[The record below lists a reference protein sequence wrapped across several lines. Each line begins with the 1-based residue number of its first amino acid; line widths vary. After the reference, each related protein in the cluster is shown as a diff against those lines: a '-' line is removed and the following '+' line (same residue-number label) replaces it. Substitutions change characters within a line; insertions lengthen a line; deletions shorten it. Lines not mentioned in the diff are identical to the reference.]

1 MALSVGAF
9 LLSRTLLA
17 HRKRQEQT
25 TPRAP
30 KSPKSPRTP
39 RMPAPT
45 PRKPH
50 PSLKELDGIYHTF
63 SQDVASLEERANRL
77 EQVRSHTVT
86 CHWAGRTSCTCLAG
100 SLIDPAPLDKSGGAR
115 GARRRR
121 SKQVTP
127 SLRGCAL

>member
-1 MALSVGAF
+1 VALSIGAF

-25 TPRAP
+25 PREP

-39 RMPAPT
+39 RMPASA

-63 SQDVASLEERANRL
+63 SQEVASLEKEATRL
-77 EQVRSHTVT
+77 EQVRSHAGT
-86 CHWAGRTSCTCLAG
+86 CHWAGE
-100 SLIDPAPLDKSGGAR
+100 
-115 GARRRR
+115 
-121 SKQVTP
+121 
-127 SLRGCAL
+127 